1 MKGATTMTRNMNKD
15 YIRKLIKT
23 ETPNGYKFDL
33 ANYLYNP
40 SYGYDYPRFKK
51 VIAEDDTT
59 ITYNVILY
67 YKFYNGNGEYQSE
80 TYKVLKADAKENEW
94 VISRDNTKETLSESR
109 RFNLNTLLSYC

>member
-1 MKGATTMTRNMNKD
+1 MSRNLSKD

-40 SYGYDYPRFKK
+40 AYGYDYPRFKK
-51 VIAEDDTT
+51 VVDEDDES

-67 YKFYNGNGEYQSE
+67 FKFYDGTGEYQSE
-80 TYKVLKADAKENEW
+80 TYEVSKADMKDEW
-94 VISRDNTKETLSESR
+94 VVSRNLRKETLAASN
-109 RFNLNTLLSYC
+109 RFNLKKLLSYC